1 MKQQR
6 EEQQSDKF
14 GRISAVSDDELLAVV
29 TVNILS
35 FMMSVSSD
43 RRNVSLNKNTL
54 LIFSVVL
61 SLEEHLKF
69 FSYKVINHNLQQTSD
84 KVAKRGSHKKPV

>member
-35 FMMSVSSD
+35 FMMSVSSN

-69 FSYKVINHNLQQTSD
+69 FSYKVINHIKCVT
-84 KVAKRGSHKKPV
+84 A